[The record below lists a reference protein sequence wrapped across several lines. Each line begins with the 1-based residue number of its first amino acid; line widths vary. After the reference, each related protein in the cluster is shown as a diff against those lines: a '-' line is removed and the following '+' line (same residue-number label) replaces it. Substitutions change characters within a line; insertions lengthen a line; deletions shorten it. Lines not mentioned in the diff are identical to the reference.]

1 MKTCPIKLQYVDR
14 ENSKNKTQVFCRGLM
29 YVELAWFGSPISVLC
44 CAASLF
50 ILSDKHICFPNI
62 IQFAKNISVL
72 KHWPLCELG
81 DFLMGRPVLLLQP
94 NLFGAQSIAMEKSSP
109 RCYGSGPCSF
119 PPDFQNKIRSHF
131 YIQGLF
137 SMKESMCP
145 LEGGQMWK
153 NICVTVKWGQV
164 MEEL

>member
-1 MKTCPIKLQYVDR
+1 MVWVPHITPLLCSKPLYPFRQAYMFSKYYTVCQKHQCPQTLV
-14 ENSKNKTQVFCRGLM
+14 S
-29 YVELAWFGSPISVLC
+29 
-44 CAASLF
+44 
-50 ILSDKHICFPNI
+50 
-62 IQFAKNISVL
+62 
-72 KHWPLCELG
+72 ELG

-131 YIQGLF
+131 CIQGLF
-137 SMKESMCP
+137 SRKESMCP
-145 LEGGQMWK
+145 LGGGQMWK
-153 NICVTVKWGQV
+153 KICVTVKWGQV